1 MSNQL
6 NTSMASDFSYQSIS
20 SNLVSI
26 TDLDE
31 AAGNLVDRVK
41 EESQKYKDSEGRL
54 ALLLD
59 HLNLGVVLIDEN
71 DQIEIINPEA
81 VSILNLKTRM
91 VDRPFDALIQSVRLV
106 ELIETVQEDGQG
118 IQEEIEFYIP
128 ESRMIDVNIIPYKFG
143 LQTESYQSIL
153 VLLYDITRNRKLET
167 IRTEFVANAS
177 HELRT
182 PVTAIKGFSE
192 TLLDGA
198 LDDPTLAKQFV
209 SIIAKESH
217 RLEVIIGDILELS
230 RVEKKDEPLEGKVFD
245 LVESGRTILKLFD
258 KKVTDKGIKTNFSS
272 NKSHLPIHSNQ
283 HRVEQIMTNLID
295 NAINY
300 SEQGGE
306 LLLAVEEVTDGF
318 LIQVS
323 DTGIGI
329 PEEDQERIFERFYR
343 VDKGRSRNSGGTGL
357 GLSIVRNL
365 VKLLGGTI
373 TVSSQVGKGSTFKVF
388 LPKN

>member
-1 MSNQL
+1 M
-6 NTSMASDFSYQSIS
+6 
-20 SNLVSI
+20 
-26 TDLDE
+26 
-31 AAGNLVDRVK
+31 
-41 EESQKYKDSEGRL
+41 
-54 ALLLD
+54 
-59 HLNLGVVLIDEN
+59 
-71 DQIEIINPEA
+71 
-81 VSILNLKTRM
+81 
-91 VDRPFDALIQSVRLV
+91 
-106 ELIETVQEDGQG
+106 
-118 IQEEIEFYIP
+118 
-128 ESRMIDVNIIPYKFG
+128 
-143 LQTESYQSIL
+143 
-153 VLLYDITRNRKLET
+153 
-167 IRTEFVANAS
+167 
-177 HELRT
+177 
-182 PVTAIKGFSE
+182 
-192 TLLDGA
+192 
-198 LDDPTLAKQFV
+198 

-230 RVEKKDEPLEGKVFD
+230 RVEKKDEPLEGKVFN
-245 LVESGRTILKLFD
+245 LVESGQTILKLFD

-365 VKLLGGTI
+365 VKLLGGSI
-373 TVSSQVGKGSTFKVF
+373 SVSSQVGKGSTFKVF